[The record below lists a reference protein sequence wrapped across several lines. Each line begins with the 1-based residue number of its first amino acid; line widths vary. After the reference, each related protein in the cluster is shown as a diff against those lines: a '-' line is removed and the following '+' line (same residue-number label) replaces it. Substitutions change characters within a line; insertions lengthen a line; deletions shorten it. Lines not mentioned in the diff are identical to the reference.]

1 MAASANRDSWQVDED
16 LRRRFEKAWQSE
28 TAPVLEEFLPPDTTQ
43 YATLVELVCID
54 IERRWQRRARGSDLS
69 DPPSIET
76 YLERFPGLRQA
87 EAAKQLI
94 EQELRMRRGAG
105 QSADYSDYA
114 RRLPEACALLETRL
128 IERAGRPPP
137 ITQPVE
143 EAPPLPS
150 VLGSYELLER
160 VGEGGMGWV
169 YRARHKRLGSFAAV
183 KILKLSINESR
194 DVLARFIREGRAA
207 ASLRHPHIATA
218 FDAGEDGPWNF
229 IAFEFLEG
237 ENLRQIVV
245 RDGPLSPPLAIAYLR
260 QAAAGLA
267 HAHDQGI
274 VHRDVKPANIMLERT
289 GNIKVLDLG
298 LAAVR
303 SHQDGSDVTTVDV
316 LMGTIDY
323 MAPEQGL
330 DARRANAQSDIY
342 SLGCTLYYLLTGK
355 PMFVGETEMERL
367 IAHREQPIPVLREA
381 RPDVPLEL
389 EQVYCKLVAKQP
401 PDRYATMKE
410 VIAACDSLDFSKYL
424 PDATQP
430 SVRIWR
436 WKWPVVAVGT
446 LVAVLFVAWLL
457 GQRFDFGALALR
469 NKDRDIRQKASR
481 ILELGGSFDTLINGE
496 KVNVAAVEQVPKAP
510 FQITAMDLQ
519 GEKATEEEILALL
532 PGLQLTE
539 LGLQHA
545 QLTSSG
551 LRKIVQLAPAVERLH
566 LGGANL
572 AQVDPAPLAQLR
584 YLKTVWIGRTG
595 VGDDAAQALSK
606 IESLEYVWIGETSVG
621 NEGVRAIA
629 ALPHLQGL
637 GLEDT
642 RVTAEGLEPL
652 ENTSLQQLI
661 LDGLPI
667 TDGDVDRLARLS
679 GLKSLK
685 LTDTGITDAGLERL
699 RNLLPGCDIK
709 N

>member
-1 MAASANRDSWQVDED
+1 MAANANRDSWQVDEV
-16 LRRRFEKAWQSE
+16 LRRRFEQAWQS
-28 TAPVLEEFLPPDTTQ
+28 ALIPVLEEFLPPDTTQ
-43 YATLVELVCID
+43 HATLIELVCID
-54 IERRWQRRARGSDLS
+54 IERRWQRRTSGSDLS
-69 DPPSIET
+69 DPPSIEN
-76 YLERFPGLRQA
+76 YLDRFPCLRQA

-94 EQELRMRRGAG
+94 EQELQMRRGAS
-105 QSADYSDYA
+105 QPVDFSDYA
-114 RRLPEACALLETRL
+114 RRFPEACALLETRL
-128 IERAGRPPP
+128 IERAGRPSPLTRP
-137 ITQPVE
+137 LE

-160 VGEGGMGWV
+160 IGEGGMGWV
-169 YRARHKRLGSFAAV
+169 YRARHKRLSSLAAV
-183 KILKLSINESR
+183 KILKLKINESR
-194 DVLARFIREGRAA
+194 DVLARFVREGRAA

-303 SHQDGSDVTTVDV
+303 SHQDGLDVTTVDA

-330 DARRANAQSDIY
+330 DPRRANAQSDIY

-355 PMFVGETEMERL
+355 PMFIGETEMERL
-367 IAHREQPIPVLREA
+367 IAHREQPIPALREA
-381 RPDVPLEL
+381 RPDAPPEL
-389 EQVYCKLVAKQP
+389 EELYRKLVAKHPQ
-401 PDRYATMKE
+401 DRYATMKE
-410 VIAACDSLDFSKYL
+410 VIGACDSLDFSN
-424 PDATQP
+424 PSPAARQP
-430 SVRIWR
+430 QVRNWP
-436 WKWPVVAVGT
+436 WKWPVVAAGA
-446 LVAVLFVAWLL
+446 LVVILFVAWLL
-457 GQRFDFGALALR
+457 GQSFNLDALALR
-469 NKDRDIRQKASR
+469 HKDRDHLQKAGK
-481 ILELGGSFDTLINGE
+481 ILDLGGSFDTIINGE
-496 KVNVAAVEQVPKAP
+496 QVNVATVEQIPKPP
-510 FQITAMDLQ
+510 FQITAIELQ
-519 GEKATEEEILALL
+519 GGRATEDDILALL
-532 PGLQLTE
+532 PGLELTQLR
-539 LGLQHA
+539 LKHC
-545 QLTSSG
+545 QLTSDG
-551 LRKIVQLAPAVERLH
+551 LRKIVKFTPALETLD
-566 LGGANL
+566 LGGTNL
-572 AQVDPAPLAQLR
+572 AQVDPSPLAELR
-584 YLKTVWIGRTG
+584 HLQTVWIGRTG
-595 VGDDAAQALSK
+595 VGDDTAQALSK
-606 IESLEYVWIGETSVG
+606 IESLEYVWIGETSVS

-642 RVTAEGLEPL
+642 RVTVEGLKPL
-652 ENTSLQQLI
+652 ESTSLHQLI

-667 TDGDVDRLARLS
+667 TDDDVDHLARLS
-679 GLKSLK
+679 GLTSLK
-685 LTDTGITDAGLERL
+685 LSETGITNAGLKRL